1 MDNRIKIT
9 KEKKEDMLASIKN
22 YFLKERDEEI
32 GDLAAVLILD
42 FFLEKLGPE
51 IYNQGIYDSYNFMND
66 RLIDILGIQL

>member
-1 MDNRIKIT
+1 MDSRIKLT
-9 KEKKEDMLASIKN
+9 SNKKEDMLALIKN

-32 GDLAAVLILD
+32 GDLAAELILD